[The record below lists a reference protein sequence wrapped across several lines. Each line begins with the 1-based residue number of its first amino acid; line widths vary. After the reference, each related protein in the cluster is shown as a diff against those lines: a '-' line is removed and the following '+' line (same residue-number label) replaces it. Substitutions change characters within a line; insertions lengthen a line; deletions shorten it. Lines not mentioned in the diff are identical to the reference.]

1 MSFSSDDGAMAK
13 VLRLEGMKKSHA
25 ELIEELRQGSAEA
38 AAALYDEFGDMVNRL
53 VWRLLGADP
62 DHDDMVNQVFLNVFA
77 SIGSITNPMAL
88 GSWIAS
94 VTVNTVRKE
103 IRSRRYRRILHL
115 QPEQPEQPDER
126 LAPDRQL
133 FIRRFYALVDRM
145 KTDDRIMFILRFV
158 EGRTVLEIAALTGIS
173 PATVKRRITRA
184 RKFFMKKARTDP
196 VLLARIE
203 DIEHEG

>member
-1 MSFSSDDGAMAK
+1 MSFGQEDGPMAR
-13 VLRLEGMKKSHA
+13 VLRLESQRRSHA
-25 ELIEELRQGSAEA
+25 ELLDEIKLGSAEA

-77 SIGSITNPMAL
+77 SIGSIANPMVL
-88 GSWIAS
+88 GSWISS

-115 QPEQPEQPDER
+115 MPEQPEQPDER
-126 LAPDRQL
+126 MAPDRQL
-133 FIRRFYALVDRM
+133 FVRRFYALVERM
-145 KTDDRIMFILRFV
+145 KTDDRIMFVLRFV
-158 EGRTVLEIAALTGIS
+158 EGRTVLEIAALTGAS
-173 PATVKRRITRA
+173 PATVKRRIARA

-203 DIEHEG
+203 DMEHEG

>member
-1 MSFSSDDGAMAK
+1 MSLDPEDGAMAK
-13 VLRLEGMKKSHA
+13 VLRLESPRKSHA
-25 ELIEELRQGSAEA
+25 ELLEELGRGSTEA

-62 DHDDMVNQVFLNVFA
+62 EHDDLVNQVFLNVFA
-77 SIGSITNPMAL
+77 SIGSVSNPMVL

-103 IRSRRYRRILHL
+103 IRSRKYRRMLRL
-115 QPEQPEQPDER
+115 LPEHPEQPDER

-145 KTDDRIMFILRFV
+145 KTNDRIMFILRFV
-158 EGRTVLEIAALTGIS
+158 EGRTVLEISALTGAS
-173 PATVKRRITRA
+173 PATVKRRIARA
-184 RKFFMKKARTDP
+184 RNYFMKRARTDP

-203 DIEHEG
+203 DIQHEG

>member
-1 MSFSSDDGAMAK
+1 MSYNPEDGAMAK
-13 VLRLEGMKKSHA
+13 VLRLEGLRKSHA
-25 ELIEELRQGSAEA
+25 DLIDELRQGSAEA

-77 SIGSITNPMAL
+77 SIGSVTNPMVL

-103 IRSRRYRRILHL
+103 IRSRKYRRMLHL
-115 QPEQPEQPDER
+115 LAEQPEQPDESM
-126 LAPDRQL
+126 APDRQL
-133 FIRRFYALVDRM
+133 FIRRFYALVARM

-158 EGRTVLEIAALTGIS
+158 EGRTVLEIAALTGAS
-173 PATVKRRITRA
+173 PATVKRRISRA
-184 RKFFMKKARTDP
+184 RKYFMKKARTDP

-203 DIEHEG
+203 DMEHEG

>member
-1 MSFSSDDGAMAK
+1 MNRGPEDGAMAK
-13 VLRLEGMKKSHA
+13 VLRLEGLRKSHA
-25 ELIEELRQGSAEA
+25 EILEELGRGSTEA

-62 DHDDMVNQVFLNVFA
+62 EHDDMVNQVFLNVFA
-77 SIGSITNPMAL
+77 SIGSVTNPMVL

-103 IRSRRYRRILHL
+103 IRSRKYRRILRL
-115 QPEQPEQPDER
+115 LPEQPEQPDER

-158 EGRTVLEIAALTGIS
+158 EGRTVLEIAALTGAS
-173 PATVKRRITRA
+173 PATVKRRIAKA
-184 RKFFMKKARTDP
+184 RSFFMKKARTDP

>member
-1 MSFSSDDGAMAK
+1 MNRGPEDGAMAK
-13 VLRLEGMKKSHA
+13 VLRLEGLRKSHA
-25 ELIEELRQGSAEA
+25 EILEELGRGSTEA

-62 DHDDMVNQVFLNVFA
+62 EHDDMVNQVFLNVFA
-77 SIGSITNPMAL
+77 SIGSVTNPMVL

-103 IRSRRYRRILHL
+103 IRSRKYRRILRL
-115 QPEQPEQPDER
+115 LPEQPEQPDER

-133 FIRRFYALVDRM
+133 FIRRFYALVERM

-158 EGRTVLEIAALTGIS
+158 EGRTVLEIAALTGAS
-173 PATVKRRITRA
+173 PATVKRRIAKA
-184 RKFFMKKARTDP
+184 RSFFMKKARTDP